1 VTPFVTQQSKQAQS
15 TKSMHPMSK
24 NAFAALSQLAC
35 PVCIDPNRPPA
46 QWIYAVDDA
55 WLHFGCDGLN
65 EGSLFENIATTAS
78 SASSPINIGDAK
90 IILAREI
97 TAIQS
102 STPSLSGSTQASFN
116 DKKHPDQIPAETLLD
131 FISQHPD
138 QNYGICFCTFE
149 YFWEHVETIN
159 HPQNAVFFDIRHQ
172 LMESDHN
179 SDLKTQWGKA
189 LAATKVFPKPEWNSL
204 GIQIYFAFKLG
215 LHPKAPE
222 CKIDHNHLLILSSN
236 LFGSE
241 SENGKTDKDRA
252 NSLLSFSAIQ
262 TAIWKIAAEV
272 RKAIT
277 EGKNGD
283 PKLAGLLDRK
293 GTDYTFIPMPKHKLD
308 DLFETALA
316 IFHNSFRKAAGWDFK
331 LERLRLDMD
340 SLWKNPNY
348 HENWGHIGATS
359 SKLNELKSS
368 SWLPSDANIRYED
381 VRGVYLAQWR
391 IEHGIFVKTFDDF
404 LRHAT
409 DFGTVDFESFPE
421 GLANARLE
429 LPTRP
434 GLLAMLAMADF
445 LRALAEAKTG
455 EGQKQPKVSWAM
467 DREIK
472 LTIKLTGANEE
483 LKKLSK
489 NLFDGGGSPGGAAAT
504 MRQYVNS
511 QIAMLDYPLK
521 NPSPVKLGDISCNE
535 QSLRNELLMTTDYH
549 HVHPQRTF
557 PQFYNDEIIFW
568 FKSAEPRQA
577 GA

>member
-1 VTPFVTQQSKQAQS
+1 
-15 TKSMHPMSK
+15 MSK
-24 NAFAALSQLAC
+24 NAFVALSNLAC

-55 WLHFGCDGLN
+55 WLHFGCHGLN
-65 EGSLFENIATTAS
+65 EGALFKKITAS
-78 SASSPINIGDAK
+78 QSSEISPINIGQAK
-90 IILAREI
+90 ALLVRAN
-97 TAIQS
+97 TTIQPS
-102 STPSLSGSTQASFN
+102 NPSLSGSAQATNN
-116 DKKHPDQIPAETLLD
+116 DEKHPDQIPAETLLD
-131 FISQHPD
+131 FIAHHPE

-172 LMESDHN
+172 LMEKDSD
-179 SDLKTQWGKA
+179 SDLKEQWKKA
-189 LAATKVFPKPEWNSL
+189 LVATKVFTKPEWNSL

-215 LHPKAPE
+215 LHPSAPE

-241 SENGKTDKDRA
+241 GENGKTDKDRA

-262 TAIWKIAAEV
+262 TAIWKKAAEV

-277 EGKNGD
+277 EGENGD

-316 IFHNSFRKAAGWDFK
+316 IFHNSFRKAAAWEFK
-331 LERLRLDMD
+331 LERLRLDIE
-340 SLWKNPNY
+340 SLWTNPNE
-348 HENWGHIGATS
+348 HENWGHIGAKS

-368 SWLPSDANIRYED
+368 SWLPSDASIKYED

-404 LRHAT
+404 LRHAA
-409 DFGTVDFESFPE
+409 DFGSVNFEDLPQD
-421 GLANARLE
+421 LDNIRLE

-445 LRALAEAKTG
+445 LRALAEAKIDK
-455 EGQKQPKVSWAM
+455 GQKQPKVSWTAG
-467 DREIK
+467 REIN
-472 LTIKLTGANEE
+472 LTIEFTGAVDKLEE
-483 LKKLSK
+483 LGKKFL
-489 NLFDGGGSPGGAAAT
+489 DGGGSPGGAAAT
-504 MRQYVNS
+504 LRQYVNS

-521 NPSPVKLGDISCNE
+521 NPSLIKLGDIIYNE
-535 QSLRNELLMTTDYH
+535 QSLRNELLMTNDYH

-557 PQFYNDEIIFW
+557 PQFDQDKIIFW
-568 FKSAEPRQA
+568 FKSAEPRHA